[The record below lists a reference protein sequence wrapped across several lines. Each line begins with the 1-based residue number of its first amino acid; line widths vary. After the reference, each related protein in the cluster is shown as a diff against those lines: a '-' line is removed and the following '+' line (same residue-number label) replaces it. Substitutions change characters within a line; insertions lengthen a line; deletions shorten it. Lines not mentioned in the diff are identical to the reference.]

1 MTLKEQLLQEIEQ
14 ASDSLLED
22 LLNLCRQMKTE
33 QKVSSHSDDRHS
45 AERIAAQRDAVR
57 RLQAKVRETIPE
69 GRSLVDE
76 LIAERRVEEQ
86 NE

>member
-1 MTLKEQLLQEIEQ
+1 MTPKEQLLQEIDQ
-14 ASDSLLED
+14 ASDSLLEN
-22 LLNLCRQMKTE
+22 LLHLCRQMKAD
-33 QKVSSHSDDRHS
+33 QKATSHSDDRHS
-45 AERIAAQRDAVR
+45 VERIAAQRDAVL

-76 LIAERRVEEQ
+76 LIAERQVDGK